1 MDESLDVSE
10 IEANPQQ
17 YNPLQP
23 VNYYGSPIALPG
35 TSEDTNDEVLTRAV
49 NFYGSPIASNSTN
62 PGPRTAEDTNNE
74 VRCSCK
80 NTCSRKRSARTPGC
94 PCQNAGK
101 KCSDQCTCGTKKS
114 ACRNKAENVVV
125 NRNPSAYARHREA
138 VDNAETEIKEFI
150 STLTVEKKDSLL
162 IRLLSQGR
170 GSVEF
175 AKNIL
180 QDVEDPD
187 PDEPSGS
194 EIVPWCVCH
203 VCRPMD
209 QEMENVCCKKRTCVT
224 SYAMFN
230 NICLDRE
237 VLNLAIRARCDIRA
251 DEPDYAT
258 TSYRKAAYRQ
268 YCLWKYGKLGRGNRR
283 VLASCVVL
291 TIRRAYPAPDGEYL
305 GFRST

>member
-35 TSEDTNDEVLTRAV
+35 TSEDTNDEVFTRPV
-49 NFYGSPIASNSTN
+49 NFYGLPIASDSTN
-62 PGPRTAEDTNNE
+62 PGPRTVEDTNNE
-74 VRCSCK
+74 V
-80 NTCSRKRSARTPGC
+80 
-94 PCQNAGK
+94 
-101 KCSDQCTCGTKKS
+101 
-114 ACRNKAENVVV
+114 EL
-125 NRNPSAYARHREA
+125 
-138 VDNAETEIKEFI
+138 I

-194 EIVPWCVCH
+194 EIVP
-203 VCRPMD
+203 
-209 QEMENVCCKKRTCVT
+209 
-224 SYAMFN
+224 
-230 NICLDRE
+230 
-237 VLNLAIRARCDIRA
+237 
-251 DEPDYAT
+251 
-258 TSYRKAAYRQ
+258 
-268 YCLWKYGKLGRGNRR
+268 
-283 VLASCVVL
+283 
-291 TIRRAYPAPDGEYL
+291 
-305 GFRST
+305 